1 MKTKSQK
8 QQELAKKRADESTKP
23 ISVRLNRHEQAI
35 VAEKAAAKGMK
46 PSTYMGYV
54 SVHGCDGISPA
65 EKVRFQNVIN
75 HAADALKAFAPE
87 EAQKIRMEGN
97 AIWDL

>member
-1 MKTKSQK
+1 MKTRSQK

-46 PSTYMGYV
+46 PSTYMGYAA
-54 SVHGCDGISPA
+54 VHGCDGISPA

-75 HAADALKAFAPE
+75 HAADALEAFAPE
-87 EAQKIRMEGN
+87 EAAKIRKDGD

>member
-35 VAEKAAAKGMK
+35 VAEKAAAKGLK
-46 PSTYMGYV
+46 PSTYMGYAA
-54 SVHGCDGISPA
+54 VHGCDGITPA

-75 HAADALKAFAPE
+75 HAADALEAFAPE
-87 EAQKIRMEGN
+87 EAAKIRMEGD

>member
-1 MKTKSQK
+1 MITKAQK
-8 QQELAKKRADESTKP
+8 QQELTKKRADESTKP
-23 ISVRLNRHEQAI
+23 ISVRLNSREQAI

-54 SVHGCDGISPA
+54 AVHGCDGISPA
-65 EKVRFQNVIN
+65 EKVRFQNAIN
-75 HAADALKAFAPE
+75 HAANALEAFAPE
-87 EAQKIRMEGN
+87 EAAKIRMEGD

>member
-23 ISVRLNRHEQAI
+23 ISVRLNSHEQAI

-46 PSTYMGYV
+46 PSTYMGFAA
-54 SVHGCDGISPA
+54 VHGCDGISPA
-65 EKVRFQNVIN
+65 EKVRFQNIIN
-75 HAADALKAFAPE
+75 HAAAALEQYDPEKAA
-87 EAQKIRMEGN
+87 KIRMEGD

>member
-23 ISVRLNRHEQAI
+23 ISVRLNSHEQAI

-46 PSTYMGYV
+46 PSTYMGFAA
-54 SVHGCDGISPA
+54 VHGCDGITPA
-65 EKVRFQNVIN
+65 EKVRFQNIIN
-75 HAADALKAFAPE
+75 HAADALEQYDSEKAA
-87 EAQKIRMEGN
+87 KIRMEGDS
-97 AIWDL
+97 IWDL

>member
-1 MKTKSQK
+1 MKTRSQK

-54 SVHGCDGISPA
+54 AVHGCDGISSA

-75 HAADALKAFAPE
+75 RAADALEAFAPE
-87 EAQKIRMEGN
+87 EAAKIRMEGDS
-97 AIWDL
+97 IWDS

>member
-8 QQELAKKRADESTKP
+8 QQELAKKRTKETTRP
-23 ISVRLNRHEQAI
+23 ISVRLNNREQAI

-54 SVHGCDGISPA
+54 AVHGCDGISPA

-75 HAADALKAFAPE
+75 RAADALEQYEPEKAA
-87 EAQKIRMEGN
+87 KIRMEGD

>member
-8 QQELAKKRADESTKP
+8 QQELTKKRTEEATRP
-23 ISVRLNRHEQAI
+23 ISVRLNSREEAI
-35 VAEKAAAKGMK
+35 VTRKATAKGMK

-75 HAADALKAFAPE
+75 HAADALEAFAPE
-87 EAQKIRMEGN
+87 EASKIRMEGD

>member
-8 QQELAKKRADESTKP
+8 LQELAKKRADESTKP

-75 HAADALKAFAPE
+75 HAADALEAFAPE
-87 EAQKIRMEGN
+87 EAVIIRMEGD

>member
-8 QQELAKKRADESTKP
+8 QQELAKKRTEETTRP
-23 ISVRLNRHEQAI
+23 ISVRLNSREEAI
-35 VAEKAAAKGMK
+35 VAQKATAKGMK

-54 SVHGCDGISPA
+54 AVHGFDGISSA
-65 EKVRFQNVIN
+65 EKIRFQNAIN
-75 HAADALKAFAPE
+75 HAADALEVFSPE
-87 EAQKIRMEGN
+87 EAAKVREEGN

>member
-23 ISVRLNRHEQAI
+23 ISVRLNSHEQAI

-46 PSTYMGYV
+46 PSTYMGFAA
-54 SVHGCDGISPA
+54 VHGCDGITPA
-65 EKVRFQNVIN
+65 EKVRFQNIIN
-75 HAADALKAFAPE
+75 HAADALEQYDSEKAA
-87 EAQKIRMEGN
+87 KLRREGD

>member
-1 MKTKSQK
+1 MKTRSQK

-46 PSTYMGYV
+46 PSTYMGFAA
-54 SVHGCDGISPA
+54 VHGCDGISPA

-75 HAADALKAFAPE
+75 HAADALEAFAPE
-87 EAQKIRMEGN
+87 EASKIRMEGD

>member
-1 MKTKSQK
+1 MKPKAQK
-8 QQELAKKRADESTKP
+8 QQELAKKRTEETTRP
-23 ISVRLNRHEQAI
+23 ISVRLNSREEAI
-35 VAEKAAAKGMK
+35 VAEKAATKGMK

-54 SVHGCDGISPA
+54 AVHGCDGISPA

-75 HAADALKAFAPE
+75 RAADALEAFAPE
-87 EAQKIRMEGN
+87 KAAKIRMEGD

>member
-46 PSTYMGYV
+46 PSTYMGYAA
-54 SVHGCDGISPA
+54 VHGCDGITPA

-75 HAADALKAFAPE
+75 HVADALEAFAPE
-87 EAQKIRMEGN
+87 EAAIIRMEGD

>member
-1 MKTKSQK
+1 MKTKAQK
-8 QQELAKKRADESTKP
+8 QQELAKKREDESKKTTS
-23 ISVRLNRHEQAI
+23 IRLNSNDRAI
-35 VAEKAAAKGMK
+35 VKQKAAAKGMA
-46 PSTYMGYV
+46 PTAYIAYV

-75 HAADALKAFAPE
+75 HAADALEQFAPE

>member
-8 QQELAKKRADESTKP
+8 QQELAKKRANESTKP
-23 ISVRLNRHEQAI
+23 ISVRLNSHEQAI

-46 PSTYMGYV
+46 ASTYMGYV

-65 EKVRFQNVIN
+65 ENVRFQNVIN
-75 HAADALKAFAPE
+75 HVADALEAFAPE
-87 EAQKIRMEGN
+87 EAAKIRMEGDS
-97 AIWDL
+97 IWDL